1 MVMDKPHFKKI
12 GLFVLKYGTI
22 SGAIGIVI
30 VSAVI
35 LYFPRQLPDI
45 ESISTYIPAETTKIY
60 SADGVIL
67 AELHQEE
74 NRISIPIDRISTTL
88 QEIVIA
94 MEDTDFYDHNGINIK
109 GIMRALYRDIIA
121 MSFVEGGSTLTQ
133 QLARN
138 LFLEKQKKIERKI
151 KEILMALEIER
162 KYTKTEILEL
172 YLNQVYWDIMRME

>member
-1 MVMDKPHFKKI
+1 MIFRSKRAIGKISRSSASTRYTRGNGQTTFLKKI

-35 LYFPRQLPDI
+35 LYFSRQLPDI

-74 NRISIPIDRISTTL
+74 NRI
-88 QEIVIA
+88 
-94 MEDTDFYDHNGINIK
+94 
-109 GIMRALYRDIIA
+109 
-121 MSFVEGGSTLTQ
+121 
-133 QLARN
+133 
-138 LFLEKQKKIERKI
+138 
-151 KEILMALEIER
+151 
-162 KYTKTEILEL
+162 
-172 YLNQVYWDIMRME
+172 